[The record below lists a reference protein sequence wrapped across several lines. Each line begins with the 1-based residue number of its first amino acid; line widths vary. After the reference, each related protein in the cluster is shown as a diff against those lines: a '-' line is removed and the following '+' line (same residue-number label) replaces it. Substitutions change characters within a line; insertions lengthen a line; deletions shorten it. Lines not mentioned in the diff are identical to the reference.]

1 MITNTMRLRKTLD
14 ELKEARDRNSE
25 LSEKVRQLEAEVSH
39 LTDNILERCQTTAEP
54 RAEARAV
61 STSGRRTG
69 TALKRKKKTD
79 D

>member
-25 LSEKVRQLEAEVSH
+25 LSERVRQLEAEVSH
-39 LTDNILERCQTTAEP
+39 LTDNILERCQAAAEP
-54 RAEARAV
+54 RSEARAE

-69 TALKRKKKTD
+69 TALKRKRKTD

>member
-1 MITNTMRLRKTLD
+1 MVTNTMRLRKTLD
-14 ELKEARDRNSE
+14 ELKEARDKNSE

-39 LTDNILERCQTTAEP
+39 LTDNILDRCQAAEP
-54 RAEARAV
+54 KAEARAE